1 MSALPN
7 TCIPIHSANG
17 SEPPLYKA
25 LRKFWHP
32 VAYASDVLES
42 PVGATLLGEK
52 IVLAR
57 LNGELRAMHSRC
69 PHKGTNLA
77 LGRVVDG
84 TIECPYHGWRFDGEG
99 HCTRIP
105 AREEL
110 CEGIHASVQSYHA
123 VEQAGIVWVSLEEPL
138 MAPPAFPEYSDPAY
152 RVLQGKP
159 YDWGTSAPRRLE
171 NFVDFA
177 HFSFVHDG
185 SIGSRSNPRV
195 EPVKVWREDNVLRFD
210 RSGIKEPGVGL
221 KKKLLGIADE
231 WYEPVN
237 EYHVT
242 MPHTVHLKRTFPNG
256 KRYVLFMAACP
267 VDAFNTRS
275 FWWSARDFGMEPT
288 WDKFFMDF
296 EDEVL
301 AQDKPII
308 ESQRPL
314 WTHFSD
320 APEREREITVR
331 HADVVTLEYRKWLTE
346 IAGSTATATA
356 S

>member
-1 MSALPN
+1 MSNLPSA
-7 TCIPIHSANG
+7 CIPIQKTSD
-17 SEPPLYKA
+17 SEPALYRA
-25 LRKFWHP
+25 LRKYWHP
-32 VAYASDVLES
+32 VAYSSDVLSE
-42 PVGATLLGEK
+42 PVGAELLGEPL
-52 IVLAR
+52 VLAR
-57 LNGELRAMHSRC
+57 LDGELRAMHARC

-77 LGRVVDG
+77 LGRVVNG
-84 TIECPYHGWRFDGEG
+84 TIECPYHGWRFDSRGQ
-99 HCTRIP
+99 CTRVP

-110 CEGIHASVQSYHA
+110 TDSIRASVESYH
-123 VEQAGIVWVSLEEPL
+123 VTEQGGLVWVALENPL
-138 MAPPAFPEYSDPAY
+138 LPPPAFNELNDPSY

-159 YDWGTSAPRRLE
+159 YDWGTSSPRRLE

-185 SIGSRSNPRV
+185 SIGSRENPRV
-195 EPVKVWREDNVLRFD
+195 EPVKVWRDGHVLRFD

-221 KKKLLGIADE
+221 KKQLLGITDD
-231 WYEPVN
+231 WIEPVN

-256 KRYVLFMAACP
+256 KRYVLFMAASP
-267 VDAFNTRS
+267 LNAYTTRS
-275 FWWSARDFGMEPT
+275 FWWQARDFGVEPI

-314 WTHFSD
+314 WFHLS
-320 APEREREITVR
+320 APPAGERELPVR
-331 HADVVTLEYRKWLTE
+331 HADVVTIEYRRWLADMLAA
-346 IAGSTATATA
+346 AGA
-356 S
+356 

>member
-1 MSALPN
+1 MSALPSN
-7 TCIPIHSANG
+7 SIPIHRHDSAT
-17 SEPPLYKA
+17 PALYSA

-32 VAYASDVLES
+32 VAYASDVLDD
-42 PVGATLLGEK
+42 PVGVTLLGEQ

-99 HCTRIP
+99 QCKRVP

-110 CEGIHASVQSYHA
+110 NDAIRAALPTYHA
-123 VEQAGIVWVSLEEPL
+123 VEQAGIVWVALEEPS
-138 MAPPAFPEYSDPAY
+138 MAAPEFAELNDRDY
-152 RVLQGKP
+152 RVLQGRP
-159 YDWGTSAPRRLE
+159 YDWHTSSPRRLE

-185 SIGSRSNPRV
+185 SIGSRDNPRV
-195 EPVKVWREDNVLRFD
+195 EPVKVWRENNVLRFD

-221 KKKLLGIADE
+221 KKQLLGITEE
-231 WYEPVN
+231 WIEPVN

-267 VDAFNTRS
+267 IDEHTTRS
-275 FWWSARDFGMEPT
+275 FWWQARDFGTEPT

-314 WTHFSD
+314 WFHLTG
-320 APEREREITVR
+320 APAGEREIPVR
-331 HADVVTLEYRKWLTE
+331 HADVVTIEYRKWLAE
-346 IAGSTATATA
+346 IVAAAA
-356 S
+356 Q